1 MLDNVIGPVV
11 PDTGY
16 DPFGNDQ
23 TIAGLIGEWVSKGNH
38 FVSKANISNTS
49 KLNWHIWTAF
59 KADHGQVNVRVC
71 AKDISWK
78 FVLIA
83 FCVCDD
89 YPNPGRACDHMMVC
103 QCQSVLR
110 IDDAGATAEIAS
122 RQFSDDEHHRSLY
135 PLYEF

>member
-1 MLDNVIGPVV
+1 M
-11 PDTGY
+11 
-16 DPFGNDQ
+16 
-23 TIAGLIGEWVSKGNH
+23 
-38 FVSKANISNTS
+38 
-49 KLNWHIWTAF
+49 TAF

-78 FVLIA
+78 LVISA
-83 FCVCDD
+83 FCVCHYDPSLSRTCD
-89 YPNPGRACDHMMVC
+89 YMMIR
-103 QCQSVLR
+103 QRQSALR